1 MERIQR
7 PAAIVG
13 VVSEFKDRDCIVDCL
28 IAACRG
34 P

>member
-1 MERIQR
+1 MGRIQR

-13 VVSEFKDRDCIVDCL
+13 AVSEFEDKDCIVDCL

>member
-1 MERIQR
+1 MDRIQR

-13 VVSEFKDRDCIVDCL
+13 VASEFKDRDCIADWL